1 METIHGHGSPGEL
14 IANDFH
20 AIVSE
25 VVSRLMFTFNP
36 GSNGQ
41 EDCSYATDG
50 HAPIALDG
58 KH

>member
-14 IANDFH
+14 IANDFLAKRTGDFH

-25 VVSRLMFTFNP
+25 VVSRPMFTFNP

-41 EDCSYATDG
+41 EDCS
-50 HAPIALDG
+50 
-58 KH
+58 

>member
-14 IANDFH
+14 IANDFL
-20 AIVSE
+20 AKRTGDFVSE

-41 EDCSYATDG
+41 EDCS
-50 HAPIALDG
+50 
-58 KH
+58 